1 MRKNKIP
8 RNIFKKM
15 KDMYT
20 EYSNTLIK
28 ETEKNRNKLNYI

>member
-8 RNIFKKM
+8 RKIFNKM

-20 EYSNTLIK
+20 EYSNTLMK
-28 ETEKNRNKLNYI
+28 ETEKNINKLNYI